1 MRKWIFSAI
10 ATAVTALVWG
20 AAPASAAT
28 STVWEQDFSAGTSE
42 WYGEITW
49 NETAQTATV
58 ANPGGAYTKFDGY
71 RDTWSGDWMAELDV
85 YLDPSWE
92 AGTSF
97 QYTVASSSSSGGH
110 LRDFVFHVGVDEDGL
125 WVFGDNNAYD
135 GYYKSPAAVSIP
147 AAEAGWYTLQQVF
160 ADDNGVLSVT
170 MNVLDSM
177 GSTVYTT
184 TRSNSADTIPDVVGG
199 SRYGWFYDVDVP
211 GGLEIDNTRLSSVV
225 PGPGSKDDCKN
236 GGFATFGYDNQGQC
250 VASVVAN
257 PHAGTK

>member
-10 ATAVTALVWG
+10 AIAVTALVWG

-28 STVWEQDFSAGTSE
+28 STVWEQDFSTGTSE
-42 WYGEITW
+42 WYGAITW
-49 NETAQTATV
+49 NETAGTAT
-58 ANPGGAYTKFDGY
+58 ASNPGGAYTRFDGY
-71 RDTWSGDWMAELDV
+71 RDTWPGGWMAELDV

-92 AGTSF
+92 ARSSF

-110 LRDFVFHVGVDEDGL
+110 LRDFVFHVGVDEGGL
-125 WVFGDNNAYD
+125 WVFGDNNAYP

-147 AAEAGWYTLQQVF
+147 AAGAGWYTLQQVF

-177 GSTVYTT
+177 GGTVYST

-199 SRYGWFYDVDVP
+199 NRYGWFYNVDVP

-225 PGPGSKDDCKN
+225 PGPGTKDDCKN

-257 PHAGTK
+257 AHAGTK